1 VLGVE
6 DWAEI
11 RRLRRAEQ
19 MSISQIARVLGV
31 IDVVRTAR
39 HTALGPG
46 VNLTTGSATNR
57 R

>member
-1 VLGVE
+1 LGVE